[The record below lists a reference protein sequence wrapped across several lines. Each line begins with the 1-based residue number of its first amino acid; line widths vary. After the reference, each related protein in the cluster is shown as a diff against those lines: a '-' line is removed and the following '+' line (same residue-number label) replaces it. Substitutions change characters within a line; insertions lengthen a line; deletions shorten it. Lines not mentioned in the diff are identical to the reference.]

1 VIRVCVVVTAR
12 ASYAR
17 IKTALEAIREHPD
30 LELQVV
36 TAASA
41 LLERYG
47 NVADVMEAEGFPS
60 ERVLSV
66 VEGGTPLAMV
76 QGTGNLMTALGGVFA
91 RLEPDAVVTI
101 ADRHETLATAV
112 AASYQNIPL
121 VHVQGGEVTGSID
134 DRVRNA
140 VTMLADHHLAATQYA
155 GAQIAEMVGA
165 DRRADIPVTGCPSID
180 LVARAKP
187 LEALHDGVGAEI
199 DLSRPFLIVMQHPV
213 TTEYGEASLQVWET
227 IHAVQLTGLPAV
239 WMWPNVDA
247 GTDALSKS
255 LRMWREGVTH
265 PVRFVRNLEPEVFAG
280 LAKRAAAIVG
290 NSSFGIR
297 EASYLGLPA
306 VNIGTRQEGRERASN
321 VTDVPHE
328 SEQIRRAILDVA
340 GQRYD
345 PSTLYGDGKAGQRIA
360 DYLAEELSRRK
371 EAA

>member
-1 VIRVCVVVTAR
+1 VKVCVVVTAR

-76 QGTGNLMTALGGVFA
+76 QGTGHLMTALGGVFA

-140 VTMLADHHLAATQYA
+140 VTMLADIHFPATKQA
-155 GAQIAEMVGA
+155 GYLLEAFYGG
-165 DRRADIPVTGCPSID
+165 DIHITGCPSID

-199 DLSRPFLIVMQHPV
+199 DLSKPFLIVMQHPV
-213 TTEYGEASLQVWET
+213 TTEYGEAPRQVWET
-227 IHAVQLTGLPAV
+227 IHAVQLSGLPAV

-265 PVRFVRNLEPEVFAG
+265 PVRFVRNVNPEYFAG
-280 LAKRAAAIVG
+280 LAKRASAIVG

-306 VNIGTRQEGRERASN
+306 VNIGTRQQGRERAGN

-360 DYLAEELSRRK
+360 DYLADELSRRK

>member
-1 VIRVCVVVTAR
+1 
-12 ASYAR
+12 
-17 IKTALEAIREHPD
+17 
-30 LELQVV
+30 
-36 TAASA
+36 
-41 LLERYG
+41 
-47 NVADVMEAEGFPS
+47 
-60 ERVLSV
+60 
-66 VEGGTPLAMV
+66 
-76 QGTGNLMTALGGVFA
+76 MTALGGVFA

-134 DRVRNA
+134 DRVRGA
-140 VTMLADHHLAATQYA
+140 ITQLADLHLVATETARWRVHSRTA
-155 GAQIAEMVGA
+155 GTDGYGLWGQSPPIH
-165 DRRADIPVTGCPSID
+165 VTGCPSID

-187 LEALHDGVGAEI
+187 LEALHDGVGAEV

-227 IHAVQLTGLPAV
+227 IHAVQLSGLPAV

-265 PVRFVRNLEPEVFAG
+265 PVRFVRNVNPEYFAG

-306 VNIGTRQEGRERASN
+306 VNIGTRQQGRERASN

-328 SEQIRRAILDVA
+328 SEQIRRAIMSITNYTHLY
-340 GQRYD
+340 GCRY
-345 PSTLYGDGKAGQRIA
+345 PSSTLYGDGKAGQRIA